1 MEEKHATESIASV
14 TIKPDYTPSE
24 YCSEA
29 PPNRI
34 WRKNRRL
41 SDGATCYG
49 TDLNRNFGYF
59 WMHAGASNNS
69 CLNTY
74 AGPEAFSE
82 PESRALRNMVQ
93 NHLENARLY
102 LTFHS
107 YGEYL
112 LYPWGYAVVYPDNAE
127 ELQSLGN
134 LAAEAIASASTIGSS
149 YLVANSA
156 AALYAAAGANS
167 PYAFMIPAR
176 QILTVDRETWEGV
189 KVFHSYIEEKFW
201 TNVNPR
207 GPLKS
212 LKVLSGR
219 PIL

>member
-1 MEEKHATESIASV
+1 
-14 TIKPDYTPSE
+14 
-24 YCSEA
+24 
-29 PPNRI
+29 
-34 WRKNRRL
+34 
-41 SDGATCYG
+41 
-49 TDLNRNFGYF
+49 
-59 WMHAGASNNS
+59 MHAGASNNS

-156 AALYAAAGANS
+156 AALYAAAGAS
-167 PYAFMIPAR
+167 DDWVKSVGVELAY
-176 QILTVDRETWEGV
+176 TVELPDGA
-189 KVFHSYIEEKFW
+189 
-201 TNVNPR
+201 
-207 GPLKS
+207 L
-212 LKVLSGR
+212 
-219 PIL
+219 